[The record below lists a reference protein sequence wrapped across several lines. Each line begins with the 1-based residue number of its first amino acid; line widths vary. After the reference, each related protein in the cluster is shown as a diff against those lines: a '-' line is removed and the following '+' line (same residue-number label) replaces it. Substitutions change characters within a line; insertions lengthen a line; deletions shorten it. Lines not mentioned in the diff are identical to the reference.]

1 MTLDNK
7 VEQLTIEL
15 TRCPENSAKI
25 LIERGSYYLDK
36 NDFVNARSDFALAAK
51 IMDSDKAQKIPE
63 NVSELSRLLKKS
75 SISPSS
81 DNSTKVPTDSTTSD
95 TCEQISLLFSQD
107 FITNIASDSN
117 SNNFEESKTYSL
129 FSQLLRSFSLNNFLS
144 SEQQENLIK
153 LYFKLIKTKQS
164 LDTTSSSTT
173 TTIPSCAS
181 EYPNFTT
188 YNSTYHQTVNLLLK
202 VISIDFSDSPTKALN
217 FLKNLLSLWDSK
229 IPINDKDSIKPGFVF
244 DKMNIFNYQSVS
256 SIFPNALFL
265 SISDSNSSSEIII
278 SATKILFNELFFY
291 SSFSCDSELSLSF
304 VQQVIKLVSLPNF
317 NINNIFSNSP
327 FLICLYSD
335 EYPLLSPK
343 TLTNKKV
350 NGPLIQLLSIIGS
363 SNHELSRAGSVLLS
377 LILQK
382 IENPQHQ
389 NSTQNN
395 NDFSLFVSSTQ
406 TVLSEWITSTFQS
419 DKARGLRVLTASFFA
434 QNSKLGPNLIMSQNL
449 ISHAF
454 DLWEND
460 SPQTKLCLLNAVDS
474 ILTRN
479 ECKSFVYQYGSSFLS
494 SFVNKIKSYSEKTT
508 SNSMFDSEI
517 IVTAANVF
525 SKLSVTENFES
536 IPESSQSAPDQNLEI
551 SSISE
556 STFTDTL
563 SSNLIPGA
571 DLLDF
576 YSKFLESS
584 SSLELKIVELIAEG
598 LGYLSLQTVLKNKI
612 CFLPQII
619 SSLLRYSS
627 IDIKSHPNKDSFK
640 NRLHIEKT
648 LSINFAI
655 ISIVSNLVYR
665 KPLLTEDQIAS
676 QKLRKAALKKKDAAS
691 ASKKSAKEREQQ
703 EKLIDLL
710 ESNDSVNKRCLLLS
724 KVGSDSSHHL
734 LPFLVSSFK
743 FVNDGSTLSSSS
755 TKIDLIIN
763 IIHSFLFIPELR
775 GRLVQLGV
783 VKNLVLNSTI
793 LSKSD
798 STLTT
803 SKNKS
808 KTEQS
813 NKNTRTIKEFEF
825 NSRDFIVALSLAK
838 IAISIPPN
846 LAFPPNGPVTANS
859 LISPF
864 LSLCANTNHD
874 QLCNFEALLALT
886 NFAATNS
893 YPQSTNNSDPLAKN
907 PAFELVN
914 TYKGLDIID
923 MLVLSGNT
931 LIRRA
936 SVELICNL
944 VASVETA
951 FMHFINGSEKIPTIS
966 KSDFTKIIEANLDS
980 GDIVSS
986 LGLSE
991 NYRSHKLH
999 LLAALSD
1006 IDFDNVISE
1015 KGQPLN
1021 QSADLD
1027 PKTSLAS
1034 LGAIATLV
1042 NHPNAAKFL
1051 ICCHPKFLLTLCS
1064 ILSSNLY
1071 DFIYRAVVI
1080 LITIL
1085 STNSQDKYVLER
1097 IATCTSLTDNLKLL
1111 SSTSSKKLKFGLFDI
1126 EGKKVDLQQCQPIIN
1141 FANECLNIIKSVP

>member
-1 MTLDNK
+1 MAFTSIL
-7 VEQLTIEL
+7 VLEL

-36 NDFVNARSDFALAAK
+36 NDFVNARSDFAMAAK
-51 IMDSDKAQKIPE
+51 IMDSDKAQKISE

-75 SISPSS
+75 SISPIT
-81 DNSTKVPTDSTTSD
+81 DNSTKVSPDSTTAD
-95 TCEQISLLFSQD
+95 TCQQISLLFSQV
-107 FITNIASDSN
+107 FIDSLASDSN
-117 SNNFEESKTYSL
+117 STNFESSKTYAL

-144 SEQQENLIK
+144 SEQQDNLIK
-153 LYFKLIKTKQS
+153 LYFRLIKTKQS
-164 LDTTSSSTT
+164 LDTMSTSATT
-173 TTIPSCAS
+173 TTAPSCAS
-181 EYPNFTT
+181 EYPNFNT
-188 YNSTYHQTVNLLLK
+188 YNSSYHQTVNLLLK
-202 VISIDFSDSPTKALN
+202 VISVDFSDSPTKSLN

-229 IPINDKDSIKPGFVF
+229 IPIDAKDSIKPGFLF
-244 DKMNIFNYQSVS
+244 DKMNVFNYQSVS

-265 SISDSNSSSEIII
+265 SICDSNSSPEIIA

-304 VQQVIKLVSLPNF
+304 VQQAIKLVSLPNF
-317 NINNIFSNSP
+317 NINNIFSSSP

-343 TLTNKKV
+343 ELTNKKV

-382 IENPQHQ
+382 IENPQNQ
-389 NSTQNN
+389 NSSTTN
-395 NDFSLFVSSTQ
+395 NDFILFVSSTQ

-460 SPQTKLCLLNAVDS
+460 SPQTTLCLLNAVDS

-494 SFVNKIKSYSEKTT
+494 SFVNKIKSYSNKTPT
-508 SNSMFDSEI
+508 NSMFDSEI

-525 SKLSVTENFES
+525 SKLSVTENFDS
-536 IPESSQSAPDQNLEI
+536 TPESLQNTPDQNLETSNFSE
-551 SSISE
+551 SSI
-556 STFTDTL
+556 TDAL
-563 SSNLIPGA
+563 SSNLIPAA

-619 SSLLRYSS
+619 STLLRYSS
-627 IDIKSHPNKDSFK
+627 IDIKSHPNKDTFK

-691 ASKKSAKEREQQ
+691 DSKKSDKDREQQ
-703 EKLIDLL
+703 DKLIDLL

-743 FVNDGSTLSSSS
+743 FVNDGSSLSSSS

-783 VKNLVLNSTI
+783 IKNLVLNSNI
-793 LSKSD
+793 LSKSEN
-798 STLTT
+798 SLIT

-808 KTEQS
+808 KTEQD
-813 NKNTRTIKEFEF
+813 KNTRTIKEFEF

-846 LAFPPNGPVTANS
+846 LAFPPNGPVSANS

-874 QLCNFEALLALT
+874 QLSNFEALLALT

-893 YPQSTNNSDPLAKN
+893 YPQPSNNSGPLAKD

-923 MLVLSGNT
+923 MLVLSGNM

-951 FMHFINGSEKIPTIS
+951 FLHFINGSEKIPTIS
-966 KSDFTKIIEANLDS
+966 KSDFIKIHEARLES

-986 LGLSE
+986 LGISE

-1006 IDFDNVISE
+1006 IDFDCVISE
-1015 KGQPLN
+1015 KGQLLN
-1021 QSADLD
+1021 LNADLD

-1051 ICCHPKFLLTLCS
+1051 ICSHPKFLLTLCS

-1080 LITIL
+1080 LVTIL
-1085 STNSQDKYVLER
+1085 STNPQDKYVLER
-1097 IATCTSLTDNLKLL
+1097 IATCTSLSDNLKSL
-1111 SSTSSKKLKFGLFDI
+1111 SSTTSKKLKLGLFDI
-1126 EGKKVDLQQCQPIIN
+1126 EGKKADLQQCQPIIN